1 MSEKKSSSFINIFV
15 YLLIVILVIL
25 IALPLVFRVVFKEEE
40 SVINNPNNASNAS
53 DASDASTATALNC
66 NREVVVGTMN
76 YSVSITS
83 NYSNDML
90 NKVTFLYSLTTP
102 YDATVTDNPVVN
114 EINLIRNSGLV
125 TEESTDTEFKF
136 VLTKEQKEANA
147 TNTSLDSYFQPIDA
161 QRTNL
166 ESLGYTCS
174 TLTV

>member
-40 SVINNPNNASNAS
+40 SVINNPNNASN
-53 DASDASTATALNC
+53 ASDASTATALNC

-136 VLTKEQKEANA
+136 VLTKEQKDSNA
-147 TNTSLDSYFQPIDA
+147 TNTSLDSYFQPIDD

-174 TLTV
+174 TLTA

>member
-1 MSEKKSSSFINIFV
+1 MSEKNSSSFINIFV

-40 SVINNPNNASNAS
+40 SVINNPNNDSN
-53 DASDASTATALNC
+53 ASDASTATALNC
-66 NREVVVGTMN
+66 SREVVVGTMN

-83 NYSNDML
+83 NYSNDTL

-136 VLTKEQKEANA
+136 VLTKEQKDSNA
-147 TNTSLDSYFQPIDA
+147 TNTSLDSYFQPIDE

-174 TLTV
+174 TLTA

>member
-1 MSEKKSSSFINIFV
+1 M
-15 YLLIVILVIL
+15 
-25 IALPLVFRVVFKEEE
+25 
-40 SVINNPNNASNAS
+40 
-53 DASDASTATALNC
+53 
-66 NREVVVGTMN
+66 GTMN

-83 NYSNDML
+83 NYSNDTL

-136 VLTKEQKEANA
+136 VLTKEQKDSNA
-147 TNTSLDSYFQPIDA
+147 TNTSLDSYFQPIDE

-174 TLTV
+174 TLTA

>member
-40 SVINNPNNASNAS
+40 SVINNPNNDSN
-53 DASDASTATALNC
+53 ASDASTATALNC
-66 NREVVVGTMN
+66 SREVVVGTMN

-83 NYSNDML
+83 NYSNDTL

-125 TEESTDTEFKF
+125 TEDSTDTEFKF

-147 TNTSLDSYFQPIDA
+147 TNTSLDNYFQPLEE
-161 QRTNL
+161 QQTNL

-174 TLTV
+174 TLTA

>member
-25 IALPLVFRVVFKEEE
+25 IALPLVFRIVFKDEE
-40 SVINNPNNASNAS
+40 SVINNPNNANNTNNN
-53 DASDASTATALNC
+53 ASTATALNC

-83 NYSNDML
+83 NYSNDTL

-174 TLTV
+174 TLTA

>member
-53 DASDASTATALNC
+53 DASTATALNC

-83 NYSNDML
+83 NYSNDTL

-136 VLTKEQKEANA
+136 VLTKEQKNSNA
-147 TNTSLDSYFQPIDA
+147 TNTSLDSYFQPIDE

-174 TLTV
+174 TLTA

>member
-1 MSEKKSSSFINIFV
+1 MSEKGSSFINIFV

-53 DASDASTATALNC
+53 DASTATALNC

-83 NYSNDML
+83 NYSNDTL

-174 TLTV
+174 TLTA

>member
-136 VLTKEQKEANA
+136 VLTKEQKDSNA
-147 TNTSLDSYFQPIDA
+147 TNTSLDSYFQPIDE

-174 TLTV
+174 TLTA

>member
-53 DASDASTATALNC
+53 DASTATALNC

-83 NYSNDML
+83 NYSNDTL

-136 VLTKEQKEANA
+136 VLTKEQKEANV

-174 TLTV
+174 TLTA

>member
-53 DASDASTATALNC
+53 DASTATALNC

-83 NYSNDML
+83 NYSNDTL

-174 TLTV
+174 TLTA

>member
-40 SVINNPNNASNAS
+40 SVINNPNNASN
-53 DASDASTATALNC
+53 ASDASTATALNC

-136 VLTKEQKEANA
+136 VLTKEQKEANV

-174 TLTV
+174 TLTA

>member
-1 MSEKKSSSFINIFV
+1 MSEKENSSFINIFI

-25 IALPLVFRVVFKEEE
+25 IALPLIFRIVFKEEE
-40 SVINNPNNASNAS
+40 SVINNPNNSNNA
-53 DASDASTATALNC
+53 ATTATALNC
-66 NREVVVGTMN
+66 SREVVVGTMN

-83 NYSNDML
+83 NYSNDTL

-125 TEESTDTEFKF
+125 TEDSTDTEFKF

-174 TLTV
+174 TLTA

>member
-25 IALPLVFRVVFKEEE
+25 IALPLVLRVVFKEEE
-40 SVINNPNNASNAS
+40 SVINNPNNASNANN
-53 DASDASTATALNC
+53 ASTATALNC

-83 NYSNDML
+83 NYSNDTL

-174 TLTV
+174 TLTA

>member
-53 DASDASTATALNC
+53 DASTATALNC

-83 NYSNDML
+83 NYSNDTL
-90 NKVTFLYSLTTP
+90 NKVTFLYSLTTA
-102 YDATVTDNPVVN
+102 YDATVTDNPVLN

-174 TLTV
+174 TLTA

>member
-40 SVINNPNNASNAS
+40 SVINNPNNASN
-53 DASDASTATALNC
+53 ASDASTATALNC

-174 TLTV
+174 TLTA

>member
-40 SVINNPNNASNAS
+40 SVINNPNNDSN
-53 DASDASTATALNC
+53 ASDASTATALNC

-83 NYSNDML
+83 NYSNDTL

-174 TLTV
+174 TLTA